1 MKKNKTV
8 AAWLSFLGGVLG
20 LHRFYLYGSKDLVG
34 WLLPVPTLL
43 GLYGV
48 RRAQQLGLDDTLSW
62 LLIPL
67 LGFSISVSALYAI
80 VYALTAT
87 EIWNAKFNPALPEGD
102 ASGQTGWLTIG
113 AIVCSLLVGTTVLM
127 SSIAFSFQHYF
138 EYQIDAARKLSQ
150 P

>member
-8 AAWLSFLGGVLG
+8 AAWLCFLGGAIG
-20 LHRFYLYGSKDLVG
+20 LHRFYLYGSKDLAG

-43 GLYGV
+43 GWYGV
-48 RRAQQLGLDDTLSW
+48 RRAQQIGLDDTLSW

-80 VYALTAT
+80 VYGLTAT
-87 EIWNAKFNPALPEGD
+87 EKWNAKFNPSLSPGD

-113 AIVCSLLVGTTVLM
+113 AIICSLLVGTTVLM

-138 EYQIDAARKLSQ
+138 EYQIDEARKLSQ